1 MRRILQKMDKSLL
14 VMTIIFFA
22 FGLIMIQSASSM
34 ESYMRYGTS
43 PYYYFFKQF
52 LFLIVGAVAFLF
64 IIFWPTKNYMKM
76 DKVILVISF
85 LALIGLP
92 LYGTIAKGAQSWYD
106 LGFVSIQPSEFIKVL
121 FLVYMG
127 VYYEKNKDSLDNL
140 WVLMKPLLY
149 GAVLIALIVSQP
161 DLGTALV
168 FAGIIFLT
176 FYVVPMP
183 KENKKIINKIIISLV
198 LIVVALLVTTGG
210 KILKG
215 YQLQRL
221 NFIDPCER
229 YQEDSGYQ
237 LCNSF
242 IAFNGG
248 GLTGKGIGASTQK
261 FLYLPESYTDFI
273 YPIIVEEW
281 GLMVGIVILI
291 CYLFVLYRILKI
303 ALRATNLK
311 NSIIAYGV
319 FVYLLL
325 HILVNLMGVT
335 GMIPLTGVPLP
346 FLSYGGSYCLAMMI
360 ALGLVQRVEIETR
373 STKERELRKR
383 RRQDGK
389 R

>member
-1 MRRILQKMDKSLL
+1 MRRILGKMDKSLL

-52 LFLIVGAVAFLF
+52 LFLIVGSIAFLF

-76 DKVILVISF
+76 EKLIVLFSF
-85 LALIGLP
+85 LSLIGLP
-92 LYGTIAKGAQSWYD
+92 LYGTIAKGAKSWYD
-106 LGFVSIQPSEFIKVL
+106 LGFFSVQPSEFIKVL

-127 VYYEKNKDSLDNL
+127 VYYEKNKNSLDNL
-140 WVLMKPLLY
+140 WILMKPLLY
-149 GAVLIALIVSQP
+149 GAVLCGLIISQP
-161 DLGTALV
+161 DLGTAMV
-168 FAGIIFLT
+168 FAGILFLT
-176 FYVVPMP
+176 FYVVPMSR
-183 KENKKIINKIIISLV
+183 ENKKIINKIMISLI
-198 LIVVALLVTTGG
+198 LIVAALLVTTGG

-248 GLTGKGIGASTQK
+248 GLTGKGIGGSTQK
-261 FLYLPESYTDFI
+261 YLYLPESYTDFI

-281 GLMVGIVILI
+281 GFIAGIIILV
-291 CYLFVLYRILKI
+291 CYGFVLYRILRI

-319 FVYLLL
+319 FIYLLL
-325 HILVNLMGVT
+325 HILVNLMGIT

-346 FLSYGGSYCLAMMI
+346 FLSYGGSYCLALMI

-383 RRQDGK
+383 RKQDGK
-389 R
+389 K